1 MRCVVCVSSVNTD
14 ENDDQCEL
22 SLVRAC
28 AMEFMNSAA
37 AAEGGGNNSSDD
49 DDDDDDET
57 IDFRLGART
66 REGGARGDAEPA
78 AADEDSIAPAAAADA
93 DEIDACNG
101 SRSAGLSADREG

>member
-1 MRCVVCVSSVNTD
+1 MRCVVCVSSESTD
-14 ENDDQCEL
+14 EKDDQCEL

-28 AMEFMNSAA
+28 AIEFMNSAA
-37 AAEGGGNNSSDD
+37 AAEGGGDD
-49 DDDDDDET
+49 ADDDDET

-78 AADEDSIAPAAAADA
+78 AEDEKSIVPAAAADG

-101 SRSAGLSADREG
+101 NRSADLSADREG